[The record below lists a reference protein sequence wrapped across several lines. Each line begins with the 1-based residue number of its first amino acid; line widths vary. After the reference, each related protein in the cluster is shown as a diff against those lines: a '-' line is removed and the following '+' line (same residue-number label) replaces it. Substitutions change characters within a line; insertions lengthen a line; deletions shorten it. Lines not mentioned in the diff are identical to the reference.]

1 MGIIHGA
8 YCVGCCGAL
17 MALLFVGGVMD
28 LLVIAALAVIVLLE
42 KTVPGGE
49 WLAKGVGGLAII
61 LGIMVIAA
69 G

>member
-1 MGIIHGA
+1 
-8 YCVGCCGAL
+8 VGCCGAL

-49 WLAKGVGGLAII
+49 WLAKGVGVTAIVM
-61 LGIMVIAA
+61 GIVVIASA
-69 G
+69 